1 MKLKFSETT
10 KGILL
15 LILSAFF
22 FALMAVFVRLSGDI
36 FFVQKAFFRN
46 IVAFVIALAGILID
60 IKKHGYQVAVVPK
73 GAFIY
78 LLLRA
83 ITGSIGI
90 FGNFYAV
97 DRLVLS
103 DAAILNKMAPIFAI
117 VFSFVLIREKI
128 KPVPLAA
135 IIIAFLGSMLIVKPS
150 FNFSQMIPTLAGF
163 AGGCRGRF
171 CLCLCAQA

>member
-1 MKLKFSETT
+1 MAAISSIIVAPCNFIYNKEKEGKGEDLANTALKMLHVFAFLMASTGRFIIMNMKLKFSETT

-90 FGNFYAV
+90 FGNAK
-97 DRLVLS
+97 DETESPKLL
-103 DAAILNKMAPIFAI
+103 
-117 VFSFVLIREKI
+117 
-128 KPVPLAA
+128 
-135 IIIAFLGSMLIVKPS
+135 
-150 FNFSQMIPTLAGF
+150 
-163 AGGCRGRF
+163 
-171 CLCLCAQA
+171 